1 MSTMGGYDL
10 AALGFPDVVDVA
22 GRIQAA
28 SAAAGSLEEAAQGIV
43 GVLREA
49 FVDPATGESAFV
61 LARMF
66 LTQECA
72 ALPEEIQGV
81 LPEGTAPATRCL
93 TLLATDGEE
102 PTWRDRRGSRG
113 HQAIPLP
120 SPEVLRQAPMVAAL
134 IEQLDV
140 HPDDVIRGTASDV
153 AITRA
158 DFDVFHVPEAVGS
171 PLVPAQDFVREYGVR
186 SVLGCGGL
194 LPHGDLF
201 ALVLFSRT
209 QIPRATAEVFRTF
222 AVSAKLALLDLAAQP
237 VFAGGA
243 PRPTDR
249 MLVVRSRV
257 AALQQLLAV
266 QAEVTRIQ
274 ESRLRQE
281 ADLVETLHEV
291 GSSLTAELNLDRLVE
306 KATDAVVAV
315 TGAQFGAFFYNVT
328 DDRGDSYLL
337 YTISGVDRSAFEN
350 FPMPRPTAIFQPTF
364 SGSEVMRSDDIT
376 KDARYGHSEP
386 YRGMP
391 KGHLPVRS
399 YLAVPVISG
408 SGSGEVLGGFFVG
421 HEDPGVFTSRHE
433 RLVVGIA
440 AQTAIASDNA
450 RLYQQQRDAA
460 VQLQRALMP
469 QDLPDLEGVDV
480 AFRYLPG
487 AEGTE
492 VGGDWF
498 DVIPLSSGRTA
509 FVIGDVMGRGLHAAA
524 VMGQLRTAV
533 RALAVVDLHP
543 ADLIGHLNELVNALP
558 GHQIATCVYA
568 VYDPAAETLEIGN
581 AGHPP
586 PLLITPES
594 GAALV
599 EGEPDAPLGT
609 PDRTFRTLLR
619 SFPAGSSLL
628 LYTDGLVERRD
639 RSIDDGLRALTECV
653 TADASPKQ
661 VCDTLVAELVG
672 SASSDDDVALL
683 VARTTPEAVPRMA
696 RREFPGDLSSARPA
710 RRWVR
715 EVLEDWCLLELE
727 DLVQPVVGELIA
739 NALEHAGTSIDVRL
753 LGFEQR
759 LTVEVSDHDP
769 RGVRMTATSPTDER
783 HRGLLIVD
791 RMASRW
797 GSRSTSHGKVVWA
810 EFDRS

>member
-1 MSTMGGYDL
+1 MGSAVGYDL
-10 AALGFPDVVDVA
+10 SALGFPDVVDVA

-28 SAAAGSLEEAAQGIV
+28 SAAAGSLEEAAAGIV
-43 GVLREA
+43 GVLRQS
-49 FVDPATGESAFV
+49 FVDPRTGESAFV
-61 LARMF
+61 LARLF
-66 LTQECA
+66 LTQEHG
-72 ALPEEIQGV
+72 ALPADIQAV
-81 LPEGTAPATRCL
+81 LPDDVAPATRCL
-93 TLLATDGEE
+93 TLLATDGDE
-102 PTWRDRRGSRG
+102 PAWQDRRSSVA

-120 SPEVLRQAPMVAAL
+120 SPEVLRRAPMVAAL
-134 IEQLDV
+134 IDQLDV
-140 HPDDVIRGTASDV
+140 HPDDVISGTASDL

-158 DFDVFHVPEAVGS
+158 DFDVFYVPEAVGS
-171 PLVPAQDFVREYGVR
+171 PLVPAQDFVNGYGVR

-201 ALVLFSRT
+201 ALVLFSRAE
-209 QIPRATAEVFRTF
+209 IPRATAEIFRTF

-237 VFAGGA
+237 VFAGGT
-243 PRPTDR
+243 PRPTNR

-266 QAEVTRIQ
+266 QADITRIQ
-274 ESRLRQE
+274 ETRLRQE

-291 GSSLTAELNLDRLVE
+291 GSSLTAELDLDRLVS

-328 DDRGDSYLL
+328 DQRGDSYLL
-337 YTISGVDRSAFEN
+337 YAISGVDRSAFEN
-350 FPMPRPTAIFQPTF
+350 FPMPRATAIFEPTF
-364 SGSEVMRSDDIT
+364 SGSEVVRSDDIT
-376 KDARYGHSEP
+376 ADPRYGQSEP
-386 YRGMP
+386 HRGMP

-399 YLAVPVISG
+399 YLAVPVVSR
-408 SGSGEVLGGFFVG
+408 SGEVLGGFFVG
-421 HEDPGVFTSRHE
+421 HEQPGVFTSRHE

-460 VQLQRALMP
+460 VQLQRALLP
-469 QDLPDLEGVDV
+469 EDLPALEGVDV
-480 AFRYLPG
+480 AYRYLPG

-533 RALAVVDLHP
+533 RALAVVDLNP

-586 PLLITPES
+586 PLLIAPGAS
-594 GAALV
+594 GALV

-609 PDRTFRTLLR
+609 PDRTFRTVLR

-639 RSIDDGLRALTECV
+639 RSIDVGLAALVECCA
-653 TADASPKQ
+653 ADAAPKLL
-661 VCDTLVAELVG
+661 CDALVAELVG

-683 VARTTPEAVPRMA
+683 VARTTSAAVPRMA

-710 RRWVR
+710 RHWVG
-715 EVLEDWCLLELE
+715 EVLEDWHLTDLE

-753 LGFEQR
+753 LGFERR

-791 RMASRW
+791 RLASRW

-810 EFDRS
+810 EFDRG